1 MTWGTPRPM
10 HAEQRLS
17 SYISGAGLEVYESE
31 QYDAFSDDW
40 YIVGD
45 SSDNRNLIMT
55 RIQLHNTQ
63 VEEGHH
69 ASK

>member
-45 SSDNRNLIMT
+45 SSDNRNLMMT

-63 VEEGHH
+63 VEEGHR
-69 ASK
+69 A

>member
-17 SYISGAGLEVYESE
+17 SYISGAGVEVYESE
-31 QYDAFSDDW
+31 QYDAFSDEW

-45 SSDNRNLIMT
+45 SSDNRDLIMT

-69 ASK
+69 ANK